1 MTPPPGDAR
10 NGDRFRVLF
19 EHSSDAH
26 VIYDDMGRV
35 LDCNDAAV
43 QLLKATDKE
52 QVLAHSYVQF
62 SPEYQPDGSRSA
74 EKLKEIAALA
84 RARGFH
90 RFEWMLRRL
99 NGEEVLVEVTRNAVK
114 IDGKP
119 AMISV
124 WHDLTQIKRIE
135 AELRKRTEEQEA
147 LNRELVA
154 TNEGLNRF
162 RVLFEHSSDAHVI
175 YDDTGRVLDCNDA
188 AIQLLKATDKTQ
200 VLAHSYTMFSPEY
213 QPDGSRSAEKLKE
226 IAALARARGFHR
238 FEWMLRR
245 LNGEEF
251 LVEVTRNAV
260 MLDGKPAMISV
271 WHDLTEI
278 KRIESELRKRGE
290 ELAALNRELAAT
302 NARLKRDLQAAA
314 RIQQAL
320 LPTILPDTAPARLV
334 WTFRPCEE
342 LAGDLLNIFPLDD
355 RQVGLYLLD
364 VSGHGVAASLLS
376 VTVSHLLTPHGD
388 ASLLKVPSPNGSPG
402 RLARPSEVIHRLNA
416 QLCPD
421 NSEQFFTLFYG
432 ILDLGSYTLRYA
444 NAGHPGPMVLS
455 ERAEPTV
462 LQNSGLPA
470 GITEQAEY
478 EDAEVVLQPGDR
490 FWLYSDGL
498 VEAMNAA
505 GEQWGKGR
513 LLTALQAVDSDSLT
527 DTVRRV
533 LREVETWTGDRGP
546 QDDISL
552 IALEIG
558 RS

>member
-1 MTPPPGDAR
+1 MTPPPDDSR
-10 NGDRFRVLF
+10 NGERFRVLF

-26 VIYDDMGRV
+26 VIYDNTGRV
-35 LDCNDAAV
+35 LDSNEAAI

-52 QVLAHSYVQF
+52 QVLAHCYVQF

-74 EKLKEIAALA
+74 DKAKEIDALVQ
-84 RARGFH
+84 ARGFH

-99 NGEEVLVEVTRNAVK
+99 NGEEV
-114 IDGKP
+114 
-119 AMISV
+119 
-124 WHDLTQIKRIE
+124 
-135 AELRKRTEEQEA
+135 
-147 LNRELVA
+147 
-154 TNEGLNRF
+154 
-162 RVLFEHSSDAHVI
+162 
-175 YDDTGRVLDCNDA
+175 
-188 AIQLLKATDKTQ
+188 
-200 VLAHSYTMFSPEY
+200 
-213 QPDGSRSAEKLKE
+213 
-226 IAALARARGFHR
+226 
-238 FEWMLRR
+238 
-245 LNGEEF
+245 

-278 KRIESELRKRGE
+278 KRIEGELRKRGE
-290 ELAALNRELAAT
+290 ELAALNQELAVT
-302 NARLKRDLQAAA
+302 NARLRRDLQAAA

-320 LPTILPDTAPARLV
+320 LPAKLPDTAPVCLA
-334 WTFRPCEE
+334 WTYRPCEE
-342 LAGDLLNIFPLDD
+342 LGGDLLNIFALDD
-355 RQVGLYLLD
+355 RRVGLYLLD

-376 VTVSHLLTPHGD
+376 VTVSHLLSPHGD
-388 ASLLKVPSPNGSPG
+388 SSLLKVQQNGSPSQ
-402 RLARPSEVIHRLNA
+402 LARPSEVIHRLNS

-432 ILDLGSYTLRYA
+432 ILDLSSHTLRYA
-444 NAGHPGPMVLS
+444 NAGHPGPVVLS
-455 ERAEPTV
+455 EKAEPTV

-478 EDAEVVLQPGDR
+478 EDAEVVFQAGDR

-505 GEQWGKGR
+505 GEQFGKGR
-513 LLTALQAVDSDSLT
+513 MLTALQAVGSDSLT

-552 IALEIG
+552 IALEMG